1 MLHLVPG
8 WGTVASVAIDAGLIA
23 KDVKDAVDNED
34 KGETTTN
41 ANVSDQTSFSN
52 VEPQSS
58 MLELNKFDSAV
69 DDFGKLL
76 SENGE
81 IKRTTNTTTSSDVTQ
96 VSNDSPPT
104 DIPGSSGDSKSLA
117 DAESLRGLN
126 SNRAETDYGKNGCVW
141 AVNQVY
147 EQAGITPPLGIITV
161 GSYC

>member
-1 MLHLVPG
+1 MK
-8 WGTVASVAIDAGLIA
+8 I
-23 KDVKDAVDNED
+23 KVKLLPMR
-34 KGETTTN
+34 
-41 ANVSDQTSFSN
+41 VSDQTSFSN

-58 MLELNKFDSAV
+58 MFELNKFDSAV

-117 DAESLRGLN
+117 DVKVLE
-126 SNRAETDYGKNGCVW
+126 D
-141 AVNQVY
+141 
-147 EQAGITPPLGIITV
+147 
-161 GSYC
+161 